1 MSESKNATDTWLAIA
16 CAAVLVVVAGFLSV
30 YAARQSSLGLA
41 QAVDGAVG
49 SPSRRSAWTTIRE
62 GHVLGRAVPKKG
74 PASYV
79 VATRRFEGEY
89 RAIAEVDADGSVL
102 RIVPLGGSNGFVYGN
117 RLGVLFARSGKG
129 GAAADRSPLDAP
141 LEPLVVSMLETIA
154 GLERSRTEALDADGK
169 K

>member
-1 MSESKNATDTWLAIA
+1 MSEYKNTTDAWLAIA
-16 CAAVLVVVAGFLSV
+16 CGAVLVVIAGFLSV
-30 YAARQSSLGLA
+30 YASRQSSLGLA
-41 QAVDGAVG
+41 QTVDAAVAT
-49 SPSRRSAWTTIRE
+49 PTRRSAWTTIRE

-74 PASYV
+74 PAAYV

-102 RIVPLGGSNGFVYGN
+102 RVIPIGGSNGFVYGN

-129 GAAADRSPLDAP
+129 GPVSDRSPLDAP

-154 GLERSRTEALDADGK
+154 GLERSRTEAIDANRK